1 MKIYEIG
8 TGYTPIPA
16 QMGAATEIV
25 VEELASSLID
35 NGEEVEIVDI
45 SSSNRKQS
53 DLPIIEVKVPNIFTK
68 SDVSL
73 GIIHKL
79 KRVVYSV
86 ALAFKLKNILKN
98 EKEKP
103 ILHFH
108 NQYNLFFFSKLVP
121 LKYRSKCIIAYTNHS
136 FIWHGEWN
144 EIENTVKKRYFQ
156 EISAMRCADIVF
168 VLNSN
173 TQKNII
179 EHCKVSAD
187 KVHLIK
193 NGVNTNVY
201 SVLSEEVR
209 DQIRQQN
216 GLKSKKVFIQ
226 VGSVCPRK
234 NQLFS
239 LQLLLP
245 FMINDDNV
253 FFCYVGGIIDEEYQN
268 KILCLA
274 KENNIEDRVRYFGE
288 LAPGEQLNEFYNMAD
303 AMIFP
308 STSEGF
314 SLTII
319 EAMAAGIP
327 VIISDNLT
335 FSLSNRCLTFG
346 SKDEL
351 SDIVKSIME
360 ENTYDETHLKVRD
373 YVKSEYSWRK
383 ISNDYLEIF
392 SRYLQMCKRY

>member
-25 VEELASSLID
+25 VEELTRSFIA
-35 NGEEVEIVDI
+35 NGEEVEIIDI

-53 DLPIIEVKVPNIFTK
+53 DLPITEVKVPVFFTK

-73 GIIHKL
+73 GIVHKL

-86 ALAFKLKNILKN
+86 ALAFKLKKILKN

-103 ILHFH
+103 VLHFH
-108 NQYNLFFFSKLVP
+108 NQYNLFFFSKLVS

-136 FIWHGEWN
+136 FIWHGEWD

-179 EHCKVSAD
+179 EHCKISPD

-193 NGVNTNVY
+193 NGVNTNIY
-201 SVLSEEVR
+201 SVLSEKKKE
-209 DQIRQQN
+209 QIKQQN
-216 GLKSKKVFIQ
+216 GLKDKKVFIQ

-239 LQLLLP
+239 LELLLP
-245 FMINDDNV
+245 FMTENNNV

-268 KILCLA
+268 QILRLA

-288 LAPGEQLNEFYNMAD
+288 LAPGVQLNEFYNMAD

-308 STSEGF
+308 STAEGF
-314 SLTII
+314 SLTVI
-319 EAMAAGIP
+319 EAMSAGVP
-327 VIISDNLT
+327 VIISNSLT
-335 FSLSNRCLTFG
+335 FALSNRCLSFG
-346 SKDEL
+346 SKDEF
-351 SDIVKSIME
+351 SDIVKSSIE
-360 ENTYDETHLKVRD
+360 ENTSDAINQKVRD
-373 YVKSEYSWRK
+373 YVKNEYSWER
-383 ISNDYLEIF
+383 IANDYLEFFQGI
-392 SRYLQMCKRY
+392 